1 MQRDNPRRSLTAS
14 APLAAPSP
22 AARVPS
28 RARPLAGLPLARR
41 PVSLALAAALAL
53 NAALFATPA
62 RAERFAV
69 ADIDVQGTERFGRGT
84 VLANMP
90 VDVGEYFD
98 SQRDAGRVIKSLYA
112 TGLFDDVSLLRR
124 GDTLVVR
131 VSERPAIGEINI
143 EGNHKLDDEQMLDSL
158 KQLGIATGRVYNRST
173 LETVERELRRL
184 YFSTGNYGL
193 RLESRVEELPRN
205 RVAVN
210 IDIAE
215 GSVAHI
221 RQINIVGN
229 NYFSE
234 EDLLDLLES
243 SELTSVPFST
253 ADQYSRAKLAGDL
266 EILRSYYQD
275 RGFIRAD
282 IESTQV
288 SISPDKKDIF
298 VTIKIDEGERY
309 TVSGARLAG
318 DLAVPEEQLRGL
330 LQLAPGADFSRALMN
345 ASSDAITERLGEDGY
360 AFANVNVVPEIDDEK
375 RSVDLTYFI
384 DPGKRAYVRRISF
397 RGASGTEDRVFRRE
411 MRLLEG
417 GRFDPALLRRSR
429 VRLQRLRFVQA
440 VTVETPRVPGRD
452 DQVDVIF
459 SITEGPSG
467 SFTIGAGYGSDGFL
481 FNLGLTQDNLLGSG
495 ERMSFNFDNSESVNQ
510 LEASFTDPYYT
521 PEGISRTWRAYVR
534 ETDASQV
541 SSTTDYISDSYG
553 ASLGFNVPITE
564 FANLGLGAAFDRTEV
579 TETAGTSDE
588 IKDYLAA
595 NGTRFDVFSLTS
607 SLSHDTRNR
616 TVFAETGT
624 LNRLNLQVGVPGSD
638 VEFFK
643 LGYRFEWYTPL
654 SERLVLSTN
663 ARLDYGDGYGD
674 FDELPFFERYF
685 AGGVRSLRGYDGGS
699 LGPRDSTGDAAG
711 GDFRSLGSLEL
722 IFPPPFVDEPGS
734 TRFSL
739 FVDVGNVFADV
750 DDWDADVLRGSY
762 GVAFVW
768 LSPVGPLTFSLAEAF
783 NDEPGDDLESFQFT
797 IGSIF

>member
-1 MQRDNPRRSLTAS
+1 MHRDNPRRSLAAT
-14 APLAAPSP
+14 APS
-22 AARVPS
+22 A
-28 RARPLAGLPLARR
+28 
-41 PVSLALAAALAL
+41 ALAFAVALAL

-62 RAERFAV
+62 LASSFVV

-90 VDVGEYFD
+90 VDVGERFD
-98 SQRDAGRVIKSLYA
+98 SERDAGRVIKSLYA
-112 TGLFDDVSLLRR
+112 TGLFEDVSLLRR
-124 GDTLVVR
+124 GAALVVR

-143 EGNHKLDDEQMLDSL
+143 EGSHKLDDEQMLDSL
-158 KQLGIATGRVYNRST
+158 KQQGIATGRVYNRST

-193 RLESRVEELPRN
+193 RLETRVEELPRN

-215 GSVAHI
+215 GSAAHI

-229 NYFSE
+229 DHFTE

-253 ADQYSRAKLAGDL
+253 ADQYSRVKLAGDL
-266 EILRSYYQD
+266 EILSSHYQD

-298 VTIKIDEGERY
+298 ITIKIDEGERY
-309 TVSGARLAG
+309 TVGDVRLAG
-318 DLAVPEEQLRGL
+318 ELAVAEDELHGL
-330 LQLAPGADFSRALMN
+330 LQLESGASFSRARMN
-345 ASSDAITERLGEDGY
+345 AGSDAITERLGEDGY
-360 AFANVNVVPEIDDEK
+360 AFANVNVVPEIDDQQ
-375 RSVDLTYFI
+375 RRVDLTYFV

-411 MRLLEG
+411 MRLMEG

-452 DQVDVIF
+452 DQVDVVF
-459 SITEGPSG
+459 AITEGPSG

-481 FNLGLTQDNLLGSG
+481 FNLGLTQDNLFGSG
-495 ERMSFNFDNSESVNQ
+495 ERMSFNFDNSESINQ

-521 PEGISRTWRAYVR
+521 PEGISRTWRAYIR
-534 ETDASQV
+534 ETDASKV
-541 SSTTDYISDSYG
+541 GSTTDYISDSYG

-564 FANLGLGAAFDRTEV
+564 FANLGLGAAFDRTEI
-579 TETAGTSDE
+579 TETADTSDE
-588 IKDYLAA
+588 IQGYLAA

-624 LNRLNLQVGVPGSD
+624 LNRVNLQLGVPGSD

-674 FDELPFFERYF
+674 FNELPFFERYF
-685 AGGVRSLRGYDGGS
+685 AGGVRSLRGYKGGS

-722 IFPPPFVDEPGS
+722 IFPPPFVEEPGS

-739 FVDVGNVFADV
+739 FVDAGNVFADV

-762 GVAFVW
+762 GIAFVW

-783 NDEPGDDLESFQFT
+783 NDEPGDDLDSFQFT